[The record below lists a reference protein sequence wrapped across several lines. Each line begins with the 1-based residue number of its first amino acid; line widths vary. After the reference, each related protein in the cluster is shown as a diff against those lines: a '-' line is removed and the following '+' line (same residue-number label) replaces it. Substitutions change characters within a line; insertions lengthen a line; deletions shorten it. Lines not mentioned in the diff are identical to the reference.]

1 MVLEHAGW
9 PDGGEPGH
17 FSAWRDGLA
26 RLAELDNVHC
36 KISGLPM
43 ALHTMDGAA
52 LRPWIDACLET
63 FGADRAF
70 FGSNFPV
77 DSLFGGY
84 ARLVEAYLDATRPGA
99 ADAQELVSRR
109 PPLRNRD
116 PPEGRPVQPCGWKRL
131 TVSATIA
138 GLLPPSIS
146 IVDRSTAWTPPPAA
160 SFVSCSTVVT
170 RTRDPTGTG
179 AGKRTLFRP

>member
-1 MVLEHAGW
+1 MDTAGESLIRPGEVAAWLPALREVPGLTVVLEHAGW

-84 ARLVEAYLDATRPGA
+84 ARSSRRTWTRP
-99 ADAQELVSRR
+99 DRV
-109 PPLRNRD
+109 
-116 PPEGRPVQPCGWKRL
+116 
-131 TVSATIA
+131 
-138 GLLPPSIS
+138 LP
-146 IVDRSTAWTPPPAA
+146 
-160 SFVSCSTVVT
+160 
-170 RTRDPTGTG
+170 
-179 AGKRTLFRP
+179 TLKSW